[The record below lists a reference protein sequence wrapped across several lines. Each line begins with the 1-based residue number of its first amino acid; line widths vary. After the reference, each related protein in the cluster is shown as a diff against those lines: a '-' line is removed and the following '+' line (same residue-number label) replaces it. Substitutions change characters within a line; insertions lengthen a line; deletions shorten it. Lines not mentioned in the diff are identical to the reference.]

1 VGEPGIFS
9 NDQLRILTLLGK
21 SRLRADFYLAGGCAV
36 AFHLEHRRS
45 LDLDLFSLSPDVDL
59 EALVPLLIAAPLGAE
74 VLSVTE
80 RSMRL
85 LFGDLPVDFVRS
97 SHAPLEA
104 PIAGPCGFP
113 TAGLLDL
120 ASLKFAAVVH
130 RGVRRDFWDIHA
142 MLTAG
147 GLELDSA
154 LSAYVTRFGKQQS
167 DPYAVLRA
175 LTYFSEAEKESV
187 FPNGLTIEHWRA
199 IRIFFRSE
207 APAAMAKRL
216 S

>member
-9 NDQLRILTLLGK
+9 NDQLRVLALLDE
-21 SRLRADFYLAGGCAV
+21 SRLRGDFYLAGGCAV

-59 EALVPLLIAAPLGAE
+59 EGLLPVLVAAPFAAE

-85 LFGDLPVDFVRS
+85 LFGDLPVDLVRS
-97 SHAPLEA
+97 SHVPLEA
-104 PIAGPCGFP
+104 PIAGPSGFP

-147 GLELDSA
+147 GLDLDGA

-187 FPNGLTIEHWRA
+187 FPNGLTVEHWRA

-207 APAAMAKRL
+207 APRVMLKRL